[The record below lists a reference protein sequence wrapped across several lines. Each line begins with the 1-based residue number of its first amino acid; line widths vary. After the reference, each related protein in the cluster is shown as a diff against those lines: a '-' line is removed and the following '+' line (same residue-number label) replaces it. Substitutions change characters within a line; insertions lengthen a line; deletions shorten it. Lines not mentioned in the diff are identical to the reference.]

1 DGAFDL
7 NGSNSVALLFLST
20 MVTDA
25 TTAGISI
32 RIYAAF
38 DGIISG
44 LTGFVEFDESFWRLI
59 NTTFAS

>member
-1 DGAFDL
+1 AFTGSEKTTGTPEYSDGAFDL

-38 DGIISG
+38 DGNVSG
-44 LTGFVEFDESFWRLI
+44 LTGFVE
-59 NTTFAS
+59 